1 MKVRDFTPDQY
12 ELFRN
17 IIAEAAVK
25 GWSGGETQDYIKG
38 QIGPVGLRTV
48 YRYLEKAKGKQ
59 PTPSK
64 PKQDIAGTCQM
75 KGTGSETAE
84 LDYYS
89 DKRIRTL
96 EEALAKGNVDRE
108 RWDVDRWEITSW
120 EVGSKGPDKKI
131 RVTPLWRVSVKLKA
145 RKGWDPSEFRAIL
158 KEDLTKL
165 APSYDMPVQREAHPD
180 LLLELSIFDAHFG
193 KLAWRMETNQDYD
206 IRICRDRYLAAARD
220 LLARGQAMGIGRIVY
235 VVGNDFFHVDHKG
248 LTTNGTPM
256 DTDGRW
262 QKAFRAGV
270 QACITV
276 AEEATQI
283 APVDI
288 LVVPGNHDREKAF
301 CLGEVLEARFH
312 QNHYITV
319 DNDPDLTSYY
329 RWGKNLLGF
338 VHGDNHTSDAKRNQ
352 LPLQMA
358 TDRPVD
364 WSETVWREI
373 HLGHFHSEREDVWK
387 YRTTDH
393 IRDVAVRI
401 LPSLSSTDAWHREQ
415 GYASVLAAEAHVYH
429 KQRGRYAY
437 LNYQVDPGE

>member
-1 MKVRDFTPDQY
+1 
-12 ELFRN
+12 
-17 IIAEAAVK
+17 
-25 GWSGGETQDYIKG
+25 
-38 QIGPVGLRTV
+38 
-48 YRYLEKAKGKQ
+48 
-59 PTPSK
+59 
-64 PKQDIAGTCQM
+64 
-75 KGTGSETAE
+75 
-84 LDYYS
+84 
-89 DKRIRTL
+89 
-96 EEALAKGNVDRE
+96 
-108 RWDVDRWEITSW
+108 
-120 EVGSKGPDKKI
+120 
-131 RVTPLWRVSVKLKA
+131 
-145 RKGWDPSEFRAIL
+145 
-158 KEDLTKL
+158 
-165 APSYDMPVQREAHPD
+165 
-180 LLLELSIFDAHFG
+180 
-193 KLAWRMETNQDYD
+193 
-206 IRICRDRYLAAARD
+206 
-220 LLARGQAMGIGRIVY
+220 MGVGRILF

-364 WSETVWREI
+364 WSETVWREW

-393 IRDVAVRI
+393 VRDVAVRI

-429 KQRGRYAY
+429 KKRGRYAY